1 MPEDSGLLKYMEDNT
16 MTIRTLVEAIDTGYC
31 TRFQICTG
39 NFPPVNLFVDWNNMQ
54 DPDLNVF
61 DRLADLTI
69 NRWMV
74 TPDGVIRIGSQ
85 QPISQNVIEF
95 IEEVL

>member
-1 MPEDSGLLKYMEDNT
+1 
-16 MTIRTLVEAIDTGYC
+16 MTIRTLVEAIDTGSC

-39 NFPPVNLFVDWNNMQ
+39 NFPPVNLFVDWVNMQ

-74 TPDGVIRIGSQ
+74 TPDGVIRIGTQ
-85 QPISQNVIEF
+85 QPISQSVIEF
-95 IEEVL
+95 IKEVL